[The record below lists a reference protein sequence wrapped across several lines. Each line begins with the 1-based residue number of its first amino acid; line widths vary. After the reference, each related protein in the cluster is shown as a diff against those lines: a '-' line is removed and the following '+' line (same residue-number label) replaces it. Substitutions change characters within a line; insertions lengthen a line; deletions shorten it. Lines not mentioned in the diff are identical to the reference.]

1 MIQFVLNMWKVKFLL
16 VLGLTWII
24 TFATEAKDKVE
35 AISFNYELTRE
46 DCPVPRDNNY
56 VIFKVYSYGKKALL
70 TAEAGKR
77 NATHGILFKGLAA
90 TDRQGRIPALM
101 GTTPY
106 DAHKEYFDRFFSGTE
121 FLQFV
126 QETNKGFHEEIKV
139 SGKEYKVGIIVK
151 VNINSLRKH
160 LEADGVLT
168 NVFDM
173 MIQ

>member
-1 MIQFVLNMWKVKFLL
+1 MDKIKYLFILAFVW
-16 VLGLTWII
+16 
-24 TFATEAKDKVE
+24 FAVPVTEAKDKVE
-35 AISFNYELTRE
+35 DISFNYELTRE
-46 DCPVPRDNNY
+46 ECPVPRDNNY

-77 NATHGILFKGLAA
+77 NAIHGILFKGLPA

-126 QETNKGFHEEIKV
+126 QETNKGFHEEIKI

-173 MIQ
+173 MFQ